1 MTAQLRAFTTAQ
13 LLTATA
19 AAARARATGCVISA
33 TFFTAGT
40 VAAATTFA
48 LRSSQ
53 LRLASFHSESC
64 DGLFDFLDEFRLFR
78 WCFGVVCVVVV
89 VVIITA
95 ATVVGQ
101 CRHDG

>member
-13 LLTATA
+13 LLIAT
-19 AAARARATGCVISA
+19 AARARATGCVISA

-53 LRLASFHSESC
+53 LRLASLHTKSS
-64 DGLFDFLDEFRLFR
+64 DGLFDFLHKFRLFR
-78 WCFGVVCVVVV
+78 WCFVCVVCVVVV
-89 VVIITA
+89 VVITAA
-95 ATVVGQ
+95 ATVVG
-101 CRHDG
+101 